1 MSTGFRS
8 RLARTHP
15 CVFASPFI
23 REQIDP
29 RVQEA
34 WKGRWGKGAP
44 FGELRRLFRERHCR
58 TLNPY
63 GSESCPYS
71 EESCGLAFKQAV
83 DVSLDKSG
91 ASLGYYRAVCLSG
104 GAKRADEK
112 PLARELG
119 GAGGSRPDPRPTPSV
134 VKVGDGST
142 VSRLE
147 SREEDALRRR
157 LSRPTRLGDL
167 LGADHAGAR
176 DARLRPDGGEG

>member
-1 MSTGFRS
+1 MS
-8 RLARTHP
+8 RLSKTHP
-15 CVFASPFI
+15 CVFRGEFV
-23 REQIDP
+23 RTQVDP
-29 RVQEA
+29 RVQRL
-34 WKGRWGKGAP
+34 WKERWSVGAP

-63 GSESCPYS
+63 GSESCPYP
-71 EESCGLAFKQAV
+71 EHSCALAFYQAV
-83 DVSLDKSG
+83 EVSVDFSKN
-91 ASLGYYRAVCLSG
+91 SLGYFRAVCLSG

-147 SREEDALRRR
+147 SREEDAMRRR

-167 LGADHAGAR
+167 LGADHDGAR
-176 DARLRPDGGEG
+176 DPRLRPDGREGR